1 MSPRERPAISD
12 RDIEASLA
20 TLAGPLRT
28 QRSVSPAPDAKDHPL
43 RMTDHPPARRRPGIT
58 LACLALAGISY
69 SLMQSL
75 VAPALP
81 AIQADLHTSARG
93 ATRIF
98 SSYLLSASISTPLV
112 GRLGDIHGKQRVLV
126 YTLAALALGT
136 AISALST
143 SIGPMIAGRIIQG
156 IAGGMFPL
164 AFGIIR
170 DEFPRE
176 RVAGSIGIM
185 SALLGIGGGL
195 GIVLAGVIVDH
206 LSYHW
211 LFWLPLAPVVVAA
224 IGAAVLIPESPVRAH
239 ATINWLAAA
248 LLSAGLAALLYALSE
263 ADSWGWES
271 PRTLALAGS
280 GIVLLLVWIRV
291 ELRAHMP
298 LVDMHVMRLR
308 GVWTTNLAAALIGS
322 GMYSGFVLIP
332 QFVETPTSAG
342 YGFGA
347 SVTGAGLFMLPLTMT
362 MLVVGWSA
370 GWFER
375 RFGSRIPLVAGTL
388 ATAAAFGV
396 LTVAHSTR
404 PDIFVATV
412 LMGLGIGLVYAALP
426 NLIVEAVPAD
436 QTGVATGINTIART
450 VGGAF
455 GTQIAASAIAA
466 TVVAGALPTEH
477 GFTVAFAIVTG
488 FLALAIAAALSVPRR
503 GARPEHELVLEPA
516 AA

>member
-1 MSPRERPAISD
+1 MPAH
-12 RDIEASLA
+12 A
-20 TLAGPLRT
+20 
-28 QRSVSPAPDAKDHPL
+28 
-43 RMTDHPPARRRPGIT
+43 PARRRPGIT
-58 LACLALAGISY
+58 LACLAVAGISY

-81 AIQADLHTSARG
+81 AIQADLHASARG
-93 ATRIF
+93 ASWIF
-98 SSYLLSASISTPLV
+98 SAYLLSASIATPLV

-126 YTLAALALGT
+126 VVLISLAVGTTISGLA
-136 AISALST
+136 T

-156 IAGGMFPL
+156 ISGGMFPL

-176 RVAGSIGIM
+176 RVPGSIGIM

-211 LFWLPLAPVVVAA
+211 LFWLPLGPVVLAT

-239 ATINWLAAA
+239 ATINWRAAT
-248 LLSAGLAALLYALSE
+248 LLSIGLAALLYALSE
-263 ADSWGWES
+263 ADTWGWGS
-271 PRTLALAGS
+271 PQLLGLAIAGVVILLA
-280 GIVLLLVWIRV
+280 WIRV
-291 ELRAHMP
+291 ERRARVP
-298 LVDMHVMRLR
+298 LVDMRVMRLR

-332 QFVETPTSAG
+332 QFVETPRSAG
-342 YGFGA
+342 YGFGS
-347 SVTGAGLFMLPLTMT
+347 SVTGAGVFMVPLTVM
-362 MLVVGWSA
+362 MLVVSA
-370 GWFER
+370 CAGRFER
-375 RFGSRIPLVAGTL
+375 RFGSRIPLVAGTI
-388 ATAAAFGV
+388 ATAAAFAL
-396 LTVAHSTR
+396 LTVAHGTR
-404 PDIFVATV
+404 PEFLVATV

-466 TVVAGALPTEH
+466 TVIGSALPTEH
-477 GFTVAFAIVTG
+477 GFTVAFAVVTG

-503 GARPEHELVLEPA
+503 GAGMQPELALEPA
-516 AA
+516 HA